1 MARYSVSSEGLGGI
15 WYQGSQE
22 QPAGLLKRFEEAKA
36 TSSKKSLEKRAT
48 LPGHF
53 QGEPGRFEGQSK
65 SVPGE
70 LRKRLGKAGT
80 SL

>member
-1 MARYSVSSEGLGGI
+1 MARNSVSLEKFEGIG
-15 WYQGSQE
+15 YQYSQE
-22 QPAGLLKRFEEAKA
+22 QHAGLVKRFEEAKA

-53 QGEPGRFEGQSK
+53 QGEPGRFEWQSK